1 MILLLVTLSFSLT
14 TQATIHNFLELGA
27 LPNDLSDV
35 AAWHNGRLLN
45 DTLAALKPGLS
56 SQSLSLERKPFQGT
70 LCCCP
75 TWPST
80 WWEASLRRTSSRSSC
95 RFFQSGVYSKYCD
108 PSHLHAQ
115 YFFMFRLMAPW
126 SFLTTWT
133 IGREWKTV
141 TTLFLFFFFFF
152 TFWAQI
158 LLLSGRL
165 WPLFLHLFCKNWKTV
180 TTFLFVTL
188 F

>member
-95 RFFQSGVYSKYCD
+95 RFSQSGICSKSCD
-108 PSHLHAQ
+108 PSHLDVQHI
-115 YFFMFRLMAPW
+115 
-126 SFLTTWT
+126 SFLGWWHLEVFWQH
-133 IGREWKTV
+133 GRLAESGRRWP
-141 TTLFLFFFFFF
+141 LFFFSSSFFSLF
-152 TFWAQI
+152 ELKFYFWVEDCDLFFYTFFVRIGKQ
-158 LLLSGRL
+158 
-165 WPLFLHLFCKNWKTV
+165 WPLF
-180 TTFLFVTL
+180 FL
-188 F
+188 

>member
-95 RFFQSGVYSKYCD
+95 RFSRSGVCSKSCD
-108 PSHLHAQ
+108 PSHLHVQ
-115 YFFMFRLMAPW
+115 YLLCLGWCPLVILHICMLSIF
-126 SFLTTWT
+126 SFLGWRHLEVFWQH
-133 IGREWKTV
+133 GRLAE
-141 TTLFLFFFFFF
+141 
-152 TFWAQI
+152 
-158 LLLSGRL
+158 SGR
-165 WPLFLHLFCKNWKTV
+165 W
-180 TTFLFVTL
+180 
-188 F
+188 